1 MPHANSSQ
9 ISEDKY
15 KIHPMNAGLKIR
27 HCSPKAKN
35 QESREEMGTKKHRK
49 EWSLRGQD
57 FDCDPNLLHM
67 RVTIVCSIG
76 LEKPDQCRPS
86 LDLYKHNVARWQEHI
101 FKAKWTVC
109 SAKLWSFKLNKCENQ
124 KSWRESWKLDSI
136 SKFVQNDY

>member
-35 QESREEMGTKKHRK
+35 QEPREETGTKKHRK

-57 FDCDPNLLHM
+57 FELWLK
-67 RVTIVCSIG
+67 S
-76 LEKPDQCRPS
+76 PS
-86 LDLYKHNVARWQEHI
+86 YEGNNSLSHWL
-101 FKAKWTVC
+101 
-109 SAKLWSFKLNKCENQ
+109 
-124 KSWRESWKLDSI
+124 RETRS
-136 SKFVQNDY
+136 V